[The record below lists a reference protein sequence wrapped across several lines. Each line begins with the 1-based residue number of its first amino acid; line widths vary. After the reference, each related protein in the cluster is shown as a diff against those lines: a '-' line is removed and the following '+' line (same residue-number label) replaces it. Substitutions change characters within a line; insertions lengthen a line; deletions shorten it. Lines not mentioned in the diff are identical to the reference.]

1 MPWIWVHPESR
12 AENLHQIEN
21 YLVRNIESEE
31 VAVIEVING
40 GDESRP
46 NLELVLRNED
56 GALGIVV
63 MTTHL
68 LQLQHLHHLT
78 EEYVEHLRQD
88 RSKRKM
94 DGWMDEGRWKRGGRK

>member
-78 EEYVEHLRQD
+78 EEYVEHLWQA
-88 RSKRKM
+88 KN
-94 DGWMDEGRWKRGGRK
+94 GWMDG